1 MRVHVTVICSAICR
15 PRFWLFDC
23 QSFTEVSRMATELY
37 RELVAVPFFCKF
49 LVFAKRRDLV
59 EARLCVVSTTATDDR
74 SDKTFETQEH
84 FTEVARSKD
93 VEVFLRLFNKPLCFI
108 IPWYK
113 IFKNLKNGNSYRSVI
128 SHCNEKQIIS

>member
-1 MRVHVTVICSAICR
+1 
-15 PRFWLFDC
+15 
-23 QSFTEVSRMATELY
+23 MATELY

-93 VEVFLRLFNKPLCFI
+93 VEVSIRSFSIVIRLNP
-108 IPWYK
+108 
-113 IFKNLKNGNSYRSVI
+113 SR
-128 SHCNEKQIIS
+128 

>member
-1 MRVHVTVICSAICR
+1 
-15 PRFWLFDC
+15 
-23 QSFTEVSRMATELY
+23 MATELY

-49 LVFAKRRDLV
+49 LVFAKRRDMI

-93 VEVFLRLFNKPLCFI
+93 VEVSHHLSYTSRVAVNKYANEVCIWIFLRGGEVHSLFPHPLSPSKNVKLFS
-108 IPWYK
+108 K
-113 IFKNLKNGNSYRSVI
+113 ISLLALPGGTLTTYPVN
-128 SHCNEKQIIS
+128 